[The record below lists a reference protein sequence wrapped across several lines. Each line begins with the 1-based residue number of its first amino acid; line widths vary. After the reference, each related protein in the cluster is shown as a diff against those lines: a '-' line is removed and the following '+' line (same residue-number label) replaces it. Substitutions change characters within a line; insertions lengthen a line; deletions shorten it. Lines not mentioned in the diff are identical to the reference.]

1 MRLIHTADWHLGRKL
16 KGVDRTPEIEAAL
29 KALLQQAKERE
40 VDAVLVAGDLFE
52 TANPTTAAERVAY
65 QFFCGLQQARIPAV
79 AIAGNHDSAFRID
92 SIATLLSLAGVH
104 ALGKPRLADKGGVV
118 QLDTPSGKLCVGA
131 LPFASEKRLLR
142 AEDLWD
148 KDSVEQQQH
157 YRDRINYLLTNLAR
171 GFRDDSANVLMG
183 HLCMGSAKL
192 SKSEREFESTG
203 NYSLSD
209 GMLPSDAQY
218 IALGHIHKPQS
229 INASAPTRYSG
240 SLIQIDFGEAE
251 EEKGFNLIDLEPGSP
266 AIVNFVP
273 LPCQKPLREVVCTAT
288 TLDDTL
294 EIHRDHPGWLKVI
307 VELETPTSGLAD
319 KVRQVCPQALHVEPR
334 YPNANGNAAA
344 RRAIDPN
351 QFDPVEEF
359 RHYYRDRKQGTT
371 PSPAL
376 LEAFE
381 TLYKQARETQHA
393 TD

>member
-29 KALLQQAKERE
+29 TELLYQAKQRQ

-65 QFFCGLQQARIPAV
+65 QFFCGLRQAGIPAV

-92 SIATLLSLAGVH
+92 SIANLLSLAGVH

-118 QLDTPSGKLCVGA
+118 RLDTPNGKLCVGA

-142 AEDLWD
+142 AEDLWE

-157 YRDRINYLLTNLAR
+157 YRDRVNYLLKNLAS

-183 HLCMGSAKL
+183 HLCIGSAKL

-209 GMLPSDAQY
+209 GMLPTDAQY
-218 IALGHIHKPQS
+218 IALGHIHKPQT
-229 INASAPTRYSG
+229 IKAAAPTRYSG
-240 SLIQIDFGEAE
+240 SLIQIDFGESE

-266 AIVNFVP
+266 ARVEFVP
-273 LPCQKPLREVVCTAT
+273 IPCQKPLREVMCTAV
-288 TLDDTL
+288 TLDETL
-294 EIHRDHPGWLKVI
+294 DMHRHHPGWLKVI

-319 KVRQVCPQALHVEPR
+319 KVRKVCSQALHVEPR
-334 YPNANGNAAA
+334 YPETNSQTR

-359 RHYYRDRKQGTT
+359 RHFYRDRKQGTV
-371 PSPAL
+371 PSTAL
-376 LEAFE
+376 VEAFE
-381 TLYKQARETQHA
+381 SLYKVARETQYA